1 MPDDLVEELR
11 DLALY
16 QEEENQVPPQNLS
29 ELSMKAIQS
38 TLENCRG
45 NISMAAKQL
54 GISRQTLYRRLK
66 HKEARS
72 LNGRLGSD

>member
-38 TLENCRG
+38 ALENCRG
-45 NISMAAKQL
+45 NVSMAAKQL
-54 GISRQTLYRRLK
+54 GISRQTLYRRLRQK
-66 HKEARS
+66 RATE
-72 LNGRLGSD
+72 